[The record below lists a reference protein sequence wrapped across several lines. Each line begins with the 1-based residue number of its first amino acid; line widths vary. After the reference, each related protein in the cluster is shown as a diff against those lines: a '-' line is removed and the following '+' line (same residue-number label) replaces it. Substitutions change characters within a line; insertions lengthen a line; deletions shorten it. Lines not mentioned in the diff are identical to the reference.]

1 MQLIITGK
9 NMEVSD
15 WLETYVRKK
24 IGKLDR
30 YLSDPAEAQIEL
42 SEESTKNAQQRQVV
56 QVTIFKNG
64 TIMRGEERAADMSAA
79 IDSVVD
85 KLERQIKRYKE
96 KGAAKKRRAQ
106 AEVLEAETTPLP
118 GEAEPAIVRV
128 KRFRVQPITED
139 QAIDQMELLG
149 HSFFVFLNA
158 TNNQLNVVYRRED
171 GNYGVLEPEVAE

>member
-30 YLSDPAEAQIEL
+30 YLSEPAEAQIEL
-42 SEESTKNAQQRQVV
+42 SEESTKDAQHRQIV

-64 TIMRGEERAADMSAA
+64 TIMRGEERSADMPAA

-96 KGAAKKRRAQ
+96 KTASKKRRLQ
-106 AEVLEAETTPLP
+106 AEVLEAESTPLP
-118 GEAEPAIVRV
+118 EEEEGSIVRV
-128 KRFRVQPITED
+128 KHFRVQPITEE
-139 QAIDQMELLG
+139 QAIDQLELLG
-149 HSFFVFLNA
+149 HSFFIFQNA
-158 TNNQLNVVYRRED
+158 ANNQLNVIYKRED
-171 GNYGVLEPEVAE
+171 GNYGLLEPEVE

>member
-30 YLSDPAEAQIEL
+30 YMSDPAEAQIEL
-42 SEESTKNAQQRQVV
+42 SEESTKDVQHRQIV

-64 TIMRGEERAADMSAA
+64 TIMRGEERSADMPAA
-79 IDSVVD
+79 IDAVVD

-106 AEVLEAETTPLP
+106 AEVLEAETTPLAEE
-118 GEAEPAIVRV
+118 EAARIVRI
-128 KRFRVQPITED
+128 KRFHIQPITEE

-149 HSFFVFLNA
+149 HSFFLFQNA
-158 TNNQLNVVYRRED
+158 ANNQLNVIYKRED
-171 GNYGVLEPEVAE
+171 GNYGLLGPEIE

>member
-30 YLSDPAEAQIEL
+30 YLNDPAEAQIEL
-42 SEESTKNAQQRQVV
+42 SEESTKDVQHREIV

-64 TIMRGEERAADMSAA
+64 TIMRGEERSADMPVA
-79 IDSVVD
+79 IDAVVD

-96 KGAAKKRRAQ
+96 KTASKKRRLQ
-106 AEVLEAETTPLP
+106 AEVLEAESAPLP
-118 GEAEPAIVRV
+118 EEEEGSIVRV
-128 KRFRVQPITED
+128 KRFRVQPITEE

-149 HSFFVFLNA
+149 HSFFVFQNA
-158 TNNQLNVVYRRED
+158 ANNQLNVIYKRDD
-171 GNYGVLEPEVAE
+171 GNYGLLEPAVE